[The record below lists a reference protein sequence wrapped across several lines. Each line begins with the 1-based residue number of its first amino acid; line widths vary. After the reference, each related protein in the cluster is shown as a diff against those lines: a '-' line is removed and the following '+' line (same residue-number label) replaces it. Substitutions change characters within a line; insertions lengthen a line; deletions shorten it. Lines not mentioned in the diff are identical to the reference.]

1 MTGKNI
7 LRGEFMK
14 KIMCFLAL
22 CASVAFS
29 APGAYAGGVSDCMCK
44 GQTLYG
50 KVKVVRNFADFKV
63 KHVSNFPDLKV
74 KRVKNFPDRCG
85 EWQFVDNFPDFT
97 VQFVDNFPDFT
108 IQYVNS
114 FPGER

>member
-44 GQTLYG
+44 GQKLYG

-63 KHVSNFPDLKV
+63 KRVSNFPDLKV
-74 KRVKNFPDRCG
+74 KRVKIFPTG
-85 EWQFVDNFPDFT
+85 V
-97 VQFVDNFPDFT
+97 
-108 IQYVNS
+108 VNGS
-114 FPGER
+114 SWITSRISPYSSWITFLTLPFST

>member
-1 MTGKNI
+1 
-7 LRGEFMK
+7 MK
-14 KIMCFLAL
+14 KFVCFLAL
-22 CASVAFS
+22 CASVVFS
-29 APGAYAGGVSDCMCK
+29 AQAVYAGGVSNCMCN
-44 GQTLYG
+44 GQKLYG

-63 KHVSNFPDLKV
+63 KRVRSFPDLKV

-97 VQFVDNFPDFT
+97 VQFVDDFPDFT

>member
-1 MTGKNI
+1 
-7 LRGEFMK
+7 
-14 KIMCFLAL
+14 
-22 CASVAFS
+22 
-29 APGAYAGGVSDCMCK
+29 MCK
-44 GQTLYG
+44 GQKLYG

-63 KHVSNFPDLKV
+63 KRVSNFPDLKV

>member
-29 APGAYAGGVSDCMCK
+29 ASGAYAGGVSDCMCK
-44 GQTLYG
+44 GQKLYG

-63 KHVSNFPDLKV
+63 KRVSNFPDLKV
-74 KRVKNFPDRCG
+74 KKVKNFPDRCG

-97 VQFVDNFPDFT
+97 